1 MGVGVSVGVSVRVGV
16 RVGVGG
22 SVQILFSLYTKRFPE
37 IRGECCRKTKLFHEI
52 LGRYYEIDY
61 LCTKLNIE

>member
-1 MGVGVSVGVSVRVGV
+1 MGVGVSVGVSVG
-16 RVGVGG
+16 VGVGG